1 MNLLKRIDDKF
12 EEYLAATLLSFMT
25 VFIFF
30 QVVSRFV
37 FDMPLAWSEEAARF
51 VFVWT
56 IYISAA
62 LAVKKRE
69 HISVEVGIMFLKGKA
84 KKIAHVF
91 ADVIFLVFTIFLLKD
106 GLYLVE
112 HLGAN
117 RQLSPAIGLPMN
129 FVYMIIP
136 LGYGLMMLR
145 LIQRIIFDVR
155 HLNDPT
161 EENDT
166 DQQKTSLKV

>member
-12 EEYLAATLLSFMT
+12 EEYLAAILLSFMT
-25 VFIFF
+25 IFIFF
-30 QVVSRFV
+30 QVLSRFV

-51 VFVWT
+51 IFVWT

-84 KKIAHVF
+84 KKAAHIF
-91 ADVIFLVFTIFLLKD
+91 ADLIFLAFTFFLLKD
-106 GLYLVE
+106 GIYLVQ
-112 HLGAN
+112 HLGSN

-129 FVYMIIP
+129 VVYMIIP
-136 LGYGLMMLR
+136 LGYGLMMVR
-145 LIQRIIFDVR
+145 LIQRIVIDVK
-155 HLNDPT
+155 HINDSDG
-161 EENDT
+161 EQD
-166 DQQKTSLKV
+166 SLEV